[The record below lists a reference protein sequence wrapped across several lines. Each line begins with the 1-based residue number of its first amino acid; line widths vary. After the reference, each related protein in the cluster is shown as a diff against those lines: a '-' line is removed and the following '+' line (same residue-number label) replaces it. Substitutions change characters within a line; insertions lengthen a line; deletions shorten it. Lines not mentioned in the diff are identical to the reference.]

1 MVSYTE
7 GFLHRNYKG
16 KWYPVC
22 DNPLK
27 WAREACESEIGPL
40 DVDPLIS
47 YKSGFMPGQ
56 FIQPSGSSIID
67 LSEPI
72 ITDKCPLG
80 PNKKVN
86 VILHVK
92 CPSIKCGKTMTSGY
106 KTPSLRILR
115 ETKLDANNKENVTQ
129 HNSNSTSDS
138 SDAELGVV
146 GGTSCEPMKWPFI
159 VGMYKNGNFHC
170 GGIIHTEYWV
180 RVFFYLFKKLNFDKN
195 PKF

>member
-27 WAREACESEIGPL
+27 WAREACESEIGAL
-40 DVDPLIS
+40 HADPLLS
-47 YKSGFMPGQ
+47 YKAGFMPGQ
-56 FIQPSGSSIID
+56 FIQPAESSLMD

-72 ITDKCPLG
+72 ITDKCRMD
-80 PNKKVN
+80 PNKKGN

-92 CPSIKCGKTMTSGY
+92 CPSMKCGLTMSSGY

-115 ETKLDANNKENVTQ
+115 EIKTDGNNTQ
-129 HNSNSTSDS
+129 NESNSTNVSQDS
-138 SDAELGVV
+138 QLGVV
-146 GGTSCEPMKWPFI
+146 GGQSCEPMKWPFI

-170 GGIIHTEYWV
+170 GGIIHTESWV
-180 RVFFYLFKKLNFDKN
+180 S
-195 PKF
+195 